1 MPDFSVILQNPD
13 IRALVQDGFLERA
26 FHDAL
31 FPSLLFRAM
40 ATPEPWAAQVG
51 DRQIFTGRG
60 LMEVDLQPYQ
70 PGIDAKTGTYSKEQ
84 WEVTAQKWGRSI
96 DTNMPSSY
104 NAIANLFLSDAHTL
118 GLQAGR
124 TMNRLVRNVAYN
136 AALSGNTIITAPV
149 TSATIAVAR
158 LNGFTRARRP
168 DLALGSPVQFAPVS
182 ASNPLAVTVYESG
195 VPTARTVIG
204 FTPSFAGDE
213 TGPGTLTLNASVTVI
228 ARDAILAG
236 NRSVIV
242 RSGGGPKVDDLISS
256 DLFTLATV
264 RSALA
269 RLRDQNVPAME
280 DGDYYCHM
288 PSDSESQIFSDQEF
302 QRLNQSLPDYVMYR
316 EFAVGRVLGT
326 NFMRNSECP
335 KIDTV
340 GNGAPPFGTPL
351 WGYQVADPFA
361 GELTAT
367 GLATGLAV
375 QRPIFFGKEAV
386 REYYQDMSQLVTDAG
401 LPGKV
406 VEPQITNNGIEINVD
421 RVWMYIRS
429 PMDRWGEAVS
439 TTWKFIGGFVHRTD
453 AATGDAAA
461 FKRTVIVEHA
471 ATV

>member
-1 MPDFSVILQNPD
+1 MPDFSVILQTPE
-13 IRALVQDGFLERA
+13 IRSLVQDGFLERA

-60 LMEVDLQPYQ
+60 LMAVDLQPYQ
-70 PGIDAKTGTYSKEQ
+70 PGIDAKVDTYGKEQ

-96 DTNMPSSY
+96 DTSMPSSY

-124 TMNRLVRNVAYN
+124 TMNRLVRNTGYN

-149 TSATIAVAR
+149 TSATISVAR

-168 DLALGSPVQFAPVS
+168 DLAAGSPVQFAPVS
-182 ASNPLAVTVYESG
+182 SSNPLPVTVYESG
-195 VPTARTVIG
+195 VPTSRNVIG
-204 FTPSFAGDE
+204 FTPAVSGDE
-213 TGPGTLTLNASVTVI
+213 IGPGTLTLSASVTVI
-228 ARDAILAG
+228 ARDAILAS
-236 NRSVIV
+236 NRTNIV
-242 RSGGGPKVDDLISS
+242 RSGGGVKVDDLGSS

-264 RSALA
+264 RTALA
-269 RLRDQNVPAME
+269 YLRDQNVPTME

-340 GNGAPPFGTPL
+340 GSAVAFGTPTF
-351 WGYQVADPFA
+351 GYQVADPFA
-361 GELTAT
+361 GELTTT
-367 GLATGLAV
+367 GLSTGIPV
-375 QRPIFFGKEAV
+375 QRPIFFGRDAV

-406 VEPQITNNGIEINVD
+406 VEPAITNNGIEINVE

-429 PMDRWGEAVS
+429 PQDRWGESVS

-453 AATGDAAA
+453 AATGNAAA
-461 FKRTVIVEHA
+461 FKRTIVVEHA
-471 ATV
+471 ATT